1 MVSITLCEC
10 VCKGSNPFSY
20 QNLLIRMPLLIDTF
34 CALLITC
41 ATFVVQSSNP
51 VYSVLFLILAFFNAS
66 ALVLLSGHDYMAAL
80 FIVLYVG
87 AMCTFFLF
95 AIMILDIRVEPTSE
109 KRLKQAPIN
118 TIVAIIFALQC
129 KNLLNEFNSPL
140 FVWLGKSIGEKHFE
154 DVRLLY
160 FQNSLDTVDLFQ
172 YSSKT
177 ICDPSYIFCPNILDY
192 TTQIY
197 SLGSILYTTYAFALI
212 MASLILL
219 SAMLGSIA
227 LTLSRSSLAK
237 GQQIYEQNI
246 RDFKLAITN
255 SN

>member
-1 MVSITLCEC
+1 MTI
-10 VCKGSNPFSY
+10 
-20 QNLLIRMPLLIDTF
+20 LIDTF

-41 ATFVVQSSNP
+41 ATLVVQSSNP

-95 AIMILDIRVEPTSE
+95 AIMILDIKIAPISE

-118 TIVAIIFALQC
+118 TIIAIIFAIQC
-129 KNLLNEFNSPL
+129 KNILNEFSTSFALDPRSWGVVPNGTNAQHINVNLNSDSNQY
-140 FVWLGKSIGEKHFE
+140 GN
-154 DVRLLY
+154 LLSDSY
-160 FQNSLDTVDLFQ
+160 ELQYSLD
-172 YSSKT
+172 SS
-177 ICDPSYIFCPNILDY
+177 ILDY

-197 SLGSILYTTYAFALI
+197 SLGSILYTTYALQLI
-212 MASLILL
+212 IASLILL

-227 LTLSRSSLAK
+227 LTLSRSTTAK
-237 GQQIYEQNI
+237 GQHVYEQNI
-246 RDFKLAITN
+246 RDFKLTITN
-255 SN
+255 SH

>member
-1 MVSITLCEC
+1 MT
-10 VCKGSNPFSY
+10 P
-20 QNLLIRMPLLIDTF
+20 P
-34 CALLITC
+34 
-41 ATFVVQSSNP
+41 
-51 VYSVLFLILAFFNAS
+51 
-66 ALVLLSGHDYMAAL
+66 LVLLSGHDYMAAL

-95 AIMILDIRVEPTSE
+95 AIMILDIKIEPTSE

-129 KNLLNEFNSPL
+129 KNLLSELNSPL
-140 FVWLGKSIGEKHFE
+140 FAWFLSIGQKNLENI
-154 DVRLLY
+154 RLLY
-160 FQNSLDTVDLFQ
+160 LQNPLQQIELFQ

-177 ICDPSYIFCPNILDY
+177 ICEPSYIFCPTILDY

-197 SLGSILYTTYAFALI
+197 SLGSILYTAYAFPLI

-237 GQQIYEQNI
+237 GQHIYEQNI

>member
-1 MVSITLCEC
+1 
-10 VCKGSNPFSY
+10 
-20 QNLLIRMPLLIDTF
+20 MPLLIDTF

-95 AIMILDIRVEPTSE
+95 AIMILDIKIEPTSE

-118 TIVAIIFALQC
+118 TVVGIIFALQC
-129 KNLLNEFNSPL
+129 KNFLNEFNSPI
-140 FVWLGKSIGEKHFE
+140 FVWYGNANFESFQLFLLQNVLEKS
-154 DVRLLY
+154 DLLK
-160 FQNSLDTVDLFQ
+160 
-172 YSSKT
+172 YSSLSE
-177 ICDPSYIFCPNILDY
+177 PSYMFCPSILDY

-197 SLGSILYTTYAFALI
+197 SLGSILYTAYAFPLI

-237 GQQIYEQNI
+237 GQNIYEQNI

>member
-1 MVSITLCEC
+1 
-10 VCKGSNPFSY
+10 
-20 QNLLIRMPLLIDTF
+20 
-34 CALLITC
+34 
-41 ATFVVQSSNP
+41 
-51 VYSVLFLILAFFNAS
+51 
-66 ALVLLSGHDYMAAL
+66 MAAL

-95 AIMILDIRVEPTSE
+95 AIMILDIKIEPISE

-118 TIVAIIFALQC
+118 TVVAIIFALQC
-129 KNLLNEFNSPL
+129 KNLLNEFSSPL
-140 FVWLGKSIGEKHFE
+140 SIWYTNLNFENFSSLYLQNPLEK
-154 DVRLLY
+154 
-160 FQNSLDTVDLFQ
+160 VDLSM
-172 YSSKT
+172 YSSLYE
-177 ICDPSYIFCPNILDY
+177 PSYIFCPSILDY

-197 SLGSILYTTYAFALI
+197 SLGSILYTAYAFPLI

-237 GQQIYEQNI
+237 GQHIYEQNI

>member
-1 MVSITLCEC
+1 MA
-10 VCKGSNPFSY
+10 
-20 QNLLIRMPLLIDTF
+20 LLIDTF
-34 CALLITC
+34 CALLISC

-95 AIMILDIRVEPTSE
+95 AIMILDIKIEPTSE

-118 TIVAIIFALQC
+118 TVVAIIFALQC

-140 FVWLGKSIGEKHFE
+140 FVNTLASFSNFNFS
-154 DVRLLY
+154 LLY
-160 FQNSLDTVDLFQ
+160 RQNPLENQIDLFQ
-172 YSSKT
+172 YCSK
-177 ICDPSYIFCPNILDY
+177 CEPNYVFCPSILDY

-197 SLGSILYTTYAFALI
+197 SLGSILYTAYAFPLI

-237 GQQIYEQNI
+237 GQHIYEQNI
-246 RDFKLAITN
+246 RDFKLAIIN